1 MKRFLLTFLFIMSIT
16 IPVFATNVSVQIN
29 GEIINFTDEN
39 GARVDAQI
47 INNRTM
53 VPMRKIFEMLGA
65 TVEWNGDTRTVTATK
80 DDTQI
85 VLQINN
91 DIATISKGDVTNKVV
106 LDSKPI
112 IVENRTL
119 VPFRFVSESL
129 DKQVGW
135 DSDNRTA
142 IIIDY
147 DFFVD
152 RIAEKT
158 PLLYE
163 AITSNGDI
171 TNVSLTREYNDL
183 LDTTKNT
190 TSTVNARISNIS
202 NDTKSVSLSFDG
214 TSDLFQEI
222 KSEGWSSI
230 STDVKFDES
239 EVSLFNVSDILNKML
254 SKKTRT
260 YDELRLSGIYDDSL
274 SDAIKKMVDV
284 KDNEINI
291 GTFEEIKSEFDNF
304 MNLATITVGTATENI
319 KFSNLN
325 YRNSNN
331 KYFDFTKFDN
341 IIFDNDVI
349 QVYNVINK
357 FIFNYDVT
365 LEELLYDTS
374 SLDISCQ
381 LIKDDSGFSTDI
393 VITAQTDFDELI
405 VYSLRVS

>member
-190 TSTVNARISNIS
+190 TYTVNACISNVY
-202 NDTKSVSLSFDG
+202 NDKKSV
-214 TSDLFQEI
+214 
-222 KSEGWSSI
+222 
-230 STDVKFDES
+230 
-239 EVSLFNVSDILNKML
+239 
-254 SKKTRT
+254 
-260 YDELRLSGIYDDSL
+260 
-274 SDAIKKMVDV
+274 
-284 KDNEINI
+284 
-291 GTFEEIKSEFDNF
+291 
-304 MNLATITVGTATENI
+304 
-319 KFSNLN
+319 
-325 YRNSNN
+325 
-331 KYFDFTKFDN
+331 
-341 IIFDNDVI
+341 
-349 QVYNVINK
+349 
-357 FIFNYDVT
+357 
-365 LEELLYDTS
+365 
-374 SLDISCQ
+374 
-381 LIKDDSGFSTDI
+381 
-393 VITAQTDFDELI
+393 
-405 VYSLRVS
+405 

>member
-190 TSTVNARISNIS
+190 TSTVNARISNVS

-325 YRNSNN
+325 YQNSNN

>member
-190 TSTVNARISNIS
+190 TSTVNARISNVS

>member
-65 TVEWNGDTRTVTATK
+65 TVEWNGDTRTVTATE

-325 YRNSNN
+325 YQNSNN